1 MDFGIIS
8 SRYARALLSFAIE
21 NKEEHVVYAEMQNLG
36 QVFQKMPQFQ
46 QTLQNPVV
54 SNEQK
59 LKLLIAA
66 STIKGTVSASTKRF
80 AQLIIEKRRC
90 DMMQFVASSFIVQ
103 YRKHC
108 GITKSRFIVPAPVS
122 EQTLSRMKALV
133 QQVVNG
139 KVEFE
144 TVVDASIGGGFVLEY
159 DTYRVDAS
167 LKTQLQKISKGI
179 S

>member
-21 NKEEHVVYAEMQNLG
+21 NKEAEVVYAEMQQLG
-36 QVFQKMPQFQ
+36 QLFLQMPQLQ

-66 STIKGTVSASTKRF
+66 STIKDAISVSTKRF

-90 DMMQFVASSFIVQ
+90 DMMQFVASSFVVL

-122 EQTLSRMKALV
+122 EQTLSRMKAMV
-133 QQVVNG
+133 QRVVNG
-139 KVEFE
+139 QVEFE
-144 TVVDASIGGGFVLEY
+144 TVIDASIGGGFVLEY

>member
-21 NKEEHVVYAEMQNLG
+21 NKEAEVVYAEMQQLG
-36 QVFQKMPQFQ
+36 QLFLQMPQLQ

-66 STIKGTVSASTKRF
+66 STIKDAISVSTKRF

-90 DMMQFVASSFIVQ
+90 DMMQFVASSFVVQ

-122 EQTLSRMKALV
+122 EQTLLRMKALV
-133 QQVVNG
+133 QHAVSG
-139 KVEFE
+139 HVEFE
-144 TVVDASIGGGFVLEY
+144 TVVDASIGGGLVLEY
-159 DTYRVDAS
+159 DTYRIDAS

-179 S
+179 L

>member
-21 NKEEHVVYAEMQNLG
+21 NKEADVVYAEMQTLG
-36 QVFQKMPQFQ
+36 QVFQNMPQFQ

-66 STIKGTVSASTKRF
+66 STTKGTVSASTKRF

-90 DMMQFVASSFIVQ
+90 DMMQFVASSFVVQ
-103 YRKHC
+103 FRKYR
-108 GITKSRFIVPAPVS
+108 GITKSRFIVPSPIS
-122 EQTLSRMKALV
+122 EQTLLRMKSMV
-133 QQVVNG
+133 QNAVNG
-139 KVEFE
+139 QVEFE

-159 DTYRVDAS
+159 DTYRIDAS

-179 S
+179 L

>member
-21 NKEEHVVYAEMQNLG
+21 NKEADVVYAEMQQLG
-36 QVFQKMPQFQ
+36 QVFLQMPQFQ

-66 STIKGTVSASTKRF
+66 STINGNISVSTKRF

-90 DMMQFVASSFIVQ
+90 DMMQFVASTFVVQ

-108 GITKSRFIVPAPVS
+108 GITKSRFIVPSSVS
-122 EQTLSRMKALV
+122 EQTLLRMKALV
-133 QQVVNG
+133 QCAISGQ
-139 KVEFE
+139 VEFE
-144 TVVDASIGGGFVLEY
+144 TVVDASIGGGFILEY
-159 DTYRVDAS
+159 DTYRIDAS

-179 S
+179 L